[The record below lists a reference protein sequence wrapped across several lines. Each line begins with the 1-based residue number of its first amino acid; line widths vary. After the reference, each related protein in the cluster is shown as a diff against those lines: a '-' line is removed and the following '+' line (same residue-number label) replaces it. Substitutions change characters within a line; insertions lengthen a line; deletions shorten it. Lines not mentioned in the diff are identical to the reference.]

1 MSESRLTS
9 AQAAPATQ
17 TATTDQPATAA
28 QPAPAAAPAAPTP
41 AAQPP
46 VAATQPAAA
55 AQPAPTPAPAAA
67 PTPPSAVVPI
77 PARPALPQAAPP
89 QPAAPPLT
97 PVAGRARVR
106 RRHRGLFLS
115 IALVIL
121 LPLALTALY
130 LFGMARDQYASLTG
144 FTIRQEETSSA
155 SDLMGGLA
163 HVFGGGSPGNADLLF
178 EYVQS
183 QEIVERIDARFDLMG
198 HYTADWPA
206 DPVYSLW
213 PTATIE
219 DLVWFWGRMVNVTYD
234 KSSGMM
240 LAEVRARDPQSAQTI
255 ARMIVEES
263 EVMIN
268 RLNET
273 ARRDTTR
280 NAEAD
285 LDAAVARLRV
295 AREALAEFRVRT
307 QIVDP
312 QADIQGR
319 LGVLNNLQQQLAE
332 ALIDH
337 DLLLQTSEASDPR
350 VRQAQRRIDVVRNR
364 ITEERRTFAEQ
375 DVTVDQTEYPRLI
388 AQYESLLVDQG
399 FAETTYQAALMAL
412 DAARSNA
419 TRQSLYLASFIQPTF
434 AQRAAY
440 PDRVVILALAAFF
453 LTLLWS
459 VLALIYYSLRDR
471 G

>member
-1 MSESRLTS
+1 M
-9 AQAAPATQ
+9 
-17 TATTDQPATAA
+17 
-28 QPAPAAAPAAPTP
+28 
-41 AAQPP
+41 
-46 VAATQPAAA
+46 
-55 AQPAPTPAPAAA
+55 
-67 PTPPSAVVPI
+67 
-77 PARPALPQAAPP
+77 
-89 QPAAPPLT
+89 
-97 PVAGRARVR
+97 PVAGQARIR

-115 IALVIL
+115 IALLIL
-121 LPLALTALY
+121 LPLVLTALY
-130 LFGMARDQYASLTG
+130 LFVLARDQYASLTG

-163 HVFGGGSPGNADLLF
+163 NVFGAGSPGNADLLF

-183 QEIVERIDARFDLMG
+183 QEIVERIDARFDLKG
-198 HYTADWPA
+198 HYTANWPS
-206 DPVYSLW
+206 DPVYALW
-213 PTATIE
+213 PSATIE
-219 DLVWFWGRMVNVTYD
+219 DLIWFWSRMVKVTYD
-234 KSSGMM
+234 KSSGLM
-240 LAEVRARDPQSAQTI
+240 LVEVRANDPQVAQTI
-255 ARMIVEES
+255 ARMIVAES
-263 EVMIN
+263 ETMIN
-268 RLNET
+268 GLNET

-285 LDAAVARLRV
+285 LNTAIERLRK

-399 FAETTYQAALMAL
+399 FAETTYQASLMAL

-419 TRQSLYLASFIQPTF
+419 SRQSLYLASFIQSTF

-440 PDRVVILALAAFF
+440 PERFVILALAAFF